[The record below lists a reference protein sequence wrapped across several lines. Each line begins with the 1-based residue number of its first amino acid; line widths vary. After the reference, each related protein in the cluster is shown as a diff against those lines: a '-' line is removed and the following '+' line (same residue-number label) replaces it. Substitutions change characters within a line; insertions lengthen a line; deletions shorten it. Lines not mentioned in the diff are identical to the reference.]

1 MKKQIKTTFFLI
13 FLLFGLIACTQS
25 EQVAPTAVSEVVEI
39 EEVTSE
45 PESTASPTAVPTET
59 PSQQPS
65 PTTEPTA
72 TVEPTDT
79 PEPSPTPDLTGGGS
93 GKIIF
98 VSDRDG
104 EETFS
109 FYIMNYD
116 GSEPEA
122 WVDVPN
128 PLSDATSR
136 FVPRYSPD
144 GSKIA
149 YVLEQDGAFNIFVA
163 NVDGTEAL
171 QLTTYTDPLY
181 GFHPSWSLDGT
192 QIIFDTNEDNGIH
205 IINADGTNH
214 ISLIE
219 NHTGIKGYPAWSPD
233 GTAIVFNWGY
243 DIVTQDYTQDMEI
256 MVMNPDGTNITPLT
270 DNDFTDIGAVWSP
283 DGTKIAFHSNRDGN
297 FEIYVMNADGSEQ
310 TRLTDNDVDD
320 FSPAWSPNG
329 ELIAYTAVLKN
340 EDDSRL
346 RQVIIMNADG
356 SNPRNLTEGQNG
368 FNPYWLP

>member
-1 MKKQIKTTFFLI
+1 MKKQIKTTFFLV
-13 FLLFGLIACTQS
+13 FLLFGLIACAQS
-25 EQVAPTAVSEVVEI
+25 EQVVSTTVPEVVEI
-39 EEVTSE
+39 EEATSE
-45 PESTASPTAVPTET
+45 PEPMATLTTVPTET
-59 PSQQPS
+59 PSPQPS

-98 VSDRDG
+98 ISNRDG
-104 EETFS
+104 EET

-122 WVDVPN
+122 WIDVPD
-128 PLSDATSR
+128 PISDATSR

-149 YVLEQDGAFNIFVA
+149 YVLNQDGTRNIFVA
-163 NVDGTEAL
+163 NVDGTETL
-171 QLTTYTDPLY
+171 QLTTYTDPIVGSNPVWSPDGRQIAYDSNDNSGLHLINSDGSGHMALLDNPN
-181 GFHPSWSLDGT
+181 GFKGFPS
-192 QIIFDTNEDNGIH
+192 
-205 IINADGTNH
+205 
-214 ISLIE
+214 
-219 NHTGIKGYPAWSPD
+219 WSPD
-233 GTAIVFNWGY
+233 GTKIIFNWSF
-243 DIVTQDYTQDMEI
+243 DSVAATESDSEI
-256 MVMNPDGTNITPLT
+256 FVINGDGTAGTPLT
-270 DNDFTDIGAVWSP
+270 ENEFQDIGASWSP

-329 ELIAYTAVLKN
+329 ELVVYSAVLKN
-340 EDDSRL
+340 ADDSRL
-346 RQVIIMNADG
+346 PQIVVMNADG
-356 SNPRNLTEGQNG
+356 SNPRNLTDGQNG